1 MARRRGTL
9 SHEAYDLYLK
19 GHFYL
24 NRRRP
29 GLEGASRSFQAAI
42 DRDPGFGRAY
52 AGLANSLALLRY
64 FGETALEVQPV
75 IDHARRALAIDSTLA
90 DAHVALGILYMSIG
104 RLAAADSALRT
115 AIKIEPGNSAAH
127 FQLGRCLTY
136 LGRVDDAIAAFE
148 RAKGLEPYQA
158 TTATWLGYLLTYGGD
173 AKRAHD
179 EAMRAWDLDSSS
191 AVVQMFASM
200 TALEAG
206 RPADAL
212 QIVRSSP
219 VRNALTRG
227 PFAYVLGKAQHPD
240 SSRAT
245 IAEIEGRR
253 ASLWNDYVNLAI
265 AALAVTD
272 TARAL
277 DALEKAAARNEP
289 VFAFFP
295 LSSEIYDSVRDTPRF
310 AALMRRVDVPGY
322 HPIRRR

>member
-1 MARRRGTL
+1 
-9 SHEAYDLYLK
+9 
-19 GHFYL
+19 
-24 NRRRP
+24 
-29 GLEGASRSFQAAI
+29 
-42 DRDPGFGRAY
+42 
-52 AGLANSLALLRY
+52 
-64 FGETALEVQPV
+64 
-75 IDHARRALAIDSTLA
+75 
-90 DAHVALGILYMSIG
+90 MSIG
-104 RLAAADSALRT
+104 RLAAADSALRK
-115 AIKIEPGNSAAH
+115 AFEIEPGNSAAH

-136 LGRVDDAIAAFE
+136 LGRVNDAIAAFE

-158 TTATWLGYLLTYGGD
+158 TTATWLGYLLTYGADG
-173 AKRAHD
+173 KRAHD

-191 AVVQMFASM
+191 AVVQMFASL
-200 TALEAG
+200 TALESG

-227 PFAYVLGKAQHPD
+227 AFAYVLGKAQHPD

-245 IAEIEGRR
+245 IAEVEGRR

-295 LSSEIYDSVRDTPRF
+295 LSSKIYDSIRDAPRF
-310 AALMRRVDVPGY
+310 VALMRRVDVPGY
-322 HPIRRR
+322 RPIRLP